1 MPAPTKTNKKK
12 LNLIIRWGG
21 TVLSIGVMIYL
32 LSRVGWGEAWQTIRQ
47 ITAWRI
53 LLVLLLVY
61 VSRFATFARWHTLLK
76 DQTPTLSMMDTL
88 KLTFAGLFASNVLPT
103 TIGGDVLR
111 LAGAVRLG
119 LSTSLA
125 AASLVVDR
133 LVGMTG
139 MALMVPFSLPGL
151 SAYLHERSLSAQ
163 AGSAALPFFSRLKR
177 LFKKVLDD
185 LRYWSKH
192 PFILLKALGFTLVH
206 QAATY
211 LIILTLVEGMGETLG
226 IWQIAGIWSLTY
238 FITLLPVS
246 INGLGLQEVTITNLF
261 TLLGGLSPAT
271 SISLAIILR
280 LVWLVGSLP
289 GAFFIGDVL
298 AGKSPGE
305 MEETLPEETL

>member
-1 MPAPTKTNKKK
+1 MSKQSKQR

-21 TVLSIGVMIYL
+21 TLLSIGIMIYL

-47 ITAWRI
+47 LTAWRI
-53 LLVLLLVY
+53 LLVLVLVF
-61 VSRFATFARWHTLLK
+61 VSRLATFGRWYTLLK
-76 DQTPTLSMMDTL
+76 EQTPTLTITDTL

-139 MALMVPFSLPGL
+139 MALMLPFSLPVL
-151 SAYLHERSLSAQ
+151 SAYLRSRNLAAPA
-163 AGSAALPFFSRLKR
+163 AGMVVPLIDRLKNGVR
-177 LFKKVLDD
+177 KVLQN
-185 LRYWSKH
+185 LRFWSKH
-192 PFILLKALGFTLVH
+192 PLILLKALGFTLIH
-206 QAATY
+206 QVIIY
-211 LIILTLVEGMGETLG
+211 LIIRILIEGMGETLSF
-226 IWQIAGIWSLTY
+226 WQIAGIWSLTY
-238 FITLLPVS
+238 FINLLPIS

-271 SISLAIILR
+271 SIALALILR
-280 LVWLVGSLP
+280 LVWLIGSLP
-289 GAFFIGDVL
+289 GAFFIGEVL
-298 AGKSPGE
+298 SGKSPAE
-305 MEETLPEETL
+305 VEESLPEETL